1 MTIIYPGLNSLFKVS
16 GTNCVNSYKYENKSW
31 SETDIYKTRMPS
43 PSRALPP
50 AGGGVAW
57 LPAAAADAVENVA
70 AAVVEEA
77 AVEVHIQ
84 VEVGQGREALED
96 PEDQVDPVTNP
107 QKVRKA
113 KPFQHWKR
121 QQLLELLHI
130 QGTKLEN

>member
-50 AGGGVAW
+50 VGGGVAW

-77 AVEVHIQ
+77 AGTADAADAA
-84 VEVGQGREALED
+84 GQQEEQHGSGSNIEPPHQLALAD
-96 PEDQVDPVTNP
+96 
-107 QKVRKA
+107 A
-113 KPFQHWKR
+113 
-121 QQLLELLHI
+121 
-130 QGTKLEN
+130 

>member
-1 MTIIYPGLNSLFKVS
+1 MSIIYPGLNSLFKVS

-50 AGGGVAW
+50 VGGGVAG

-77 AVEVHIQ
+77 AGTADAASEEQEEHGSGSNIEPPHQ
-84 VEVGQGREALED
+84 LAL
-96 PEDQVDPVTNP
+96 
-107 QKVRKA
+107 A
-113 KPFQHWKR
+113 S
-121 QQLLELLHI
+121 
-130 QGTKLEN
+130 